1 MFMGNIWDV
10 CGDHVELDTS
20 VKYDNVDKPYHYAS
34 HGLETIKK
42 IEAIIDGLPAREAA
56 MLANI
61 IKYSDRA
68 GLKNS
73 AEEDLA
79 KANNYAHR
87 MVFGHWR
94 GESDVVVDNKDSN

>member
-1 MFMGNIWDV
+1 MLMSNMCDA
-10 CGDHVELDTS
+10 CGDPVEFDAP
-20 VKYDNVDKPYHYAS
+20 VKYDDVDKPYHYAS

-87 MVFGHWR
+87 LVYKHWR
-94 GESDVVVDNKDSN
+94 GDGGKDSN

>member
-1 MFMGNIWDV
+1 MNNVCDV
-10 CGDHVELDTS
+10 WGDPVKLDTP
-20 VKYDNVDKPYHYAS
+20 VKYDNVDKPYHYTS
-34 HGLETIKK
+34 HGGLETIEK

-87 MVFGHWR
+87 LVFGHWR
-94 GESDVVVDNKDSN
+94 GDGDKDSN

>member
-1 MFMGNIWDV
+1 MAERRVLMYMAERRALMYN
-10 CGDHVELDTS
+10 
-20 VKYDNVDKPYHYAS
+20 NVDNPYHYAS

-94 GESDVVVDNKDSN
+94 GESNDVADNKDSN

>member
-1 MFMGNIWDV
+1 MFMSNICDA
-10 CGDHVELDTS
+10 CGDPVEFDAP
-20 VKYDNVDKPYHYAS
+20 VKYDDVDKPYHYAS
-34 HGLETIKK
+34 HGLETIEK
-42 IEAIIDGLPAREAA
+42 IEAIIDGLPARKAA

-87 MVFGHWR
+87 LVYGRWR
-94 GESDVVVDNKDSN
+94 GESGEGSNR

>member
-1 MFMGNIWDV
+1 MLMSNMCDA
-10 CGDHVELDTS
+10 CGDPVEFDAP

-34 HGLETIKK
+34 HGGLETIEK
-42 IEAIIDGLPAREAA
+42 IEAIIDGLPARKAA

-94 GESDVVVDNKDSN
+94 GESDKDSN

>member
-1 MFMGNIWDV
+1 MFMSNICDA
-10 CGDHVELDTS
+10 CGDPVEFDTP

-34 HGLETIKK
+34 HGLETIEK
-42 IEAIIDGLPAREAA
+42 IEAIIDGLPARKAA

-87 MVFGHWR
+87 LVFGHWR
-94 GESDVVVDNKDSN
+94 GEGVKGSN